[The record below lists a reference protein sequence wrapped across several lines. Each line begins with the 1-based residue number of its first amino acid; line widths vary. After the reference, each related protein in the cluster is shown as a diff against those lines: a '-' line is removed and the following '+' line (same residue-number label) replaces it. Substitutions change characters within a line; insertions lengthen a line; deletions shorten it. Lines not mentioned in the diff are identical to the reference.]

1 MRFLNTAALALLS
14 VSIGS
19 AEIIKSCT
27 EPNTIALTFDDG
39 PFKYTM
45 DLLDRLQSKGVHA
58 TFFINGYNYWQDLDT
73 DPEKQAILKRAH
85 ADGHQIASH
94 TWSHEIPSNI
104 EDIEPMMKKLDDVIE
119 KAVGYRPKYFRPP
132 RGECGQE
139 CEDEFERLG
148 YRIIEWDTDTN
159 DWNLKNGVEYRVSE
173 AKEFLTERWDEER
186 NNYLVLMHD
195 VYDSTVNQIV
205 PWILENAPFD
215 KYKFVTVAECLGDQ
229 KETHGIESSQ
239 NKNDTDTTDRTVISK
254 VPIENTPGD
263 SFNLNS
269 NTTAPSAKSDAQ
281 SISYHF
287 TIGFILLTYIL
298 YTLL

>member
-19 AEIIKSCT
+19 AEIIKHCT

-45 DLLDRLQSKGVHA
+45 DLLDRLQSKGIHA
-58 TFFINGYNYWQDLDT
+58 TFFINGNNYWPDLES

-94 TWSHEIPSNI
+94 TWSHEVPSNI
-104 EDIEPMMKKLDDVIE
+104 EEIEPMMNKLNDLIE
-119 KAVGYRPKYFRPP
+119 NNVGYRPKYFRAP
-132 RGECGQE
+132 RGECGKE
-139 CEDEFERLG
+139 CEEEYNRLG

-159 DWNLKNGVEYRVSE
+159 DWNLETGVEYRVEE
-173 AKEFLTERWDEER
+173 AKKFLTNKWAEEKE
-186 NNYLVLMHD
+186 NYLVLMHD

-215 KYKFVTVAECLGDQ
+215 KYKFVTVAECLGDK
-229 KETHGIESSQ
+229 KETHKDDDKILDSTT
-239 NKNDTDTTDRTVISK
+239 NKNDT

-269 NTTAPSAKSDAQ
+269 NTTVPSARSDAQ
-281 SISYHF
+281 TISSHF
-287 TIGFILLTYIL
+287 TIGFMLLISIL
-298 YTLL
+298 YYLL